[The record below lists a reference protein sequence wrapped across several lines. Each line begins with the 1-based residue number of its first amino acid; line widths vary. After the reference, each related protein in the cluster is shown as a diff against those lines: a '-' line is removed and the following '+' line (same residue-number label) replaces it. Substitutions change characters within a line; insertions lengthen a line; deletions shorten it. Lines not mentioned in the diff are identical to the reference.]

1 MPSFKALFTLCI
13 SLTHPSI
20 LMDSVQFHVAQYFKF
35 HYKNVMEADQMDGG
49 DEHSRHSS
57 TNSSGLHHPNQ
68 NFMYIVAIIFSNK
81 GVNR

>member
-13 SLTHPSI
+13 SLSAPSI
-20 LMDSVQFHVAQYFKF
+20 LMDSVQFHVAKYFQF
-35 HYKNVMEADQMDGG
+35 QYKNVMEANQVAGADK
-49 DEHSRHSS
+49 ESRHLSA
-57 TNSSGLHHPNQ
+57 NPSGLYHSNQ